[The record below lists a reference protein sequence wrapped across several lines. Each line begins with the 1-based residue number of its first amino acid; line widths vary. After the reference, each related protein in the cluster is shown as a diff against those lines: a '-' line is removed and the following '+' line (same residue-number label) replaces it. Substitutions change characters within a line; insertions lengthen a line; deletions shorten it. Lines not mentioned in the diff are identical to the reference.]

1 MPSVVSTRRPDALSA
16 TTNSVQDV
24 LARLH
29 LLALRLYRRL
39 PTLGRRWLVR
49 TIAPSF
55 TVGAMVFI
63 ERADGDILLVRHL
76 YRLNWGV
83 PGGLLKRGE
92 DAADGALREV
102 FEEVGL
108 AIDLV
113 GEPTVAIDAEPQRVD
128 VIYRARPALGADP
141 TSASPRSPEI
151 VETRWFSLESL
162 PDLQHETAG
171 ALVRMARASRSP
183 SAHPLPPM

>member
-1 MPSVVSTRRPDALSA
+1 MSL
-16 TTNSVQDV
+16 
-24 LARLH
+24 RLH

-63 ERADGDILLVRHL
+63 ERADGDILLVRHI
-76 YRLNWGV
+76 YRQNWGV

-92 DAADGALREV
+92 DAADGARREV

-108 AIDLV
+108 AVDLV
-113 GEPTVAIDAEPQRVD
+113 GEPTVAIDADPQRVD
-128 VIYRARPALGADP
+128 VIYRGRPTVGADP
-141 TSASPRSPEI
+141 DSASPRSPEI
-151 VETRWFSLESL
+151 VETRWFSRESL
-162 PDLQHETAG
+162 PDLQHETSG
-171 ALVRMARASRSP
+171 ALIRLARASRSP
-183 SAHPLPPM
+183 SAHPLPPT